1 MDIRDAL
8 FVVDLEIKKIE
19 SSIDDYEQNKL
30 WQKLRKQQDNLY
42 LKLEKLIRLEKEQ
55 MEEFEK

>member
-19 SSIDDYEQNKL
+19 NSIDDYEQNKL

-42 LKLEKLIRLEKEQ
+42 LKLEKLTQLEKEQ
-55 MEEFEK
+55 MEEFGK